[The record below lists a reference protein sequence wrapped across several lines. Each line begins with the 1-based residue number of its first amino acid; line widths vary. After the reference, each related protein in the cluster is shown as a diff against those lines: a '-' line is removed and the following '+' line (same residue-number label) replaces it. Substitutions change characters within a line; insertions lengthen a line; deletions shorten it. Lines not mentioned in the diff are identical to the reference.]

1 MYYESFKSKLK
12 KARKDTGFTQR
23 EVAIELKISKSTI
36 ASYETGRTQPDIE
49 MLGTLVDFYGV
60 SADWLI
66 GTKGNNNWQGRERNP
81 NELLKIFQSHWKLI
95 EIVENGF
102 PTIPTVYNNMKNIQQ
117 FRGLSPQTPISLLC

>member
-12 KARKDTGFTQR
+12 KARQDTGFTQR

-60 SADWLI
+60 SANWLI
-66 GTKGNNNWQGRERNP
+66 GTKGNNN
-81 NELLKIFQSHWKLI
+81 
-95 EIVENGF
+95 
-102 PTIPTVYNNMKNIQQ
+102 
-117 FRGLSPQTPISLLC
+117 